1 MYSPVKQSRSLFVEL
16 RGLTHHIR
24 VWGDDDARTIFLFH
38 GAWDASATF
47 QFLVDALKLQWRVL
61 ALMVHG
67 DQNKQIAYKLGV
79 GEPTVKAHV
88 TVILRKLGVRSRTQA
103 VIEAR
108 GLALPPA

>member
-1 MYSPVKQSRSLFVEL
+1 
-16 RGLTHHIR
+16 
-24 VWGDDDARTIFLFH
+24 
-38 GAWDASATF
+38 
-47 QFLVDALKLQWRVL
+47 
-61 ALMVHG
+61 MVHG

-108 GLALPPA
+108 GWRCLRLRSRAFGPRAPARSD